1 MSDSDASSDDEH
13 TGKLFMWSFWFQ
25 INVFADAEQ
34 DDTDGQSINTDSDI
48 ETETEPEISLKS
60 NDLVGPMGFQRRQTL
75 PVYMSAEAEVNLW
88 GILKKNIGK
97 DLTKVQTVCFINL
110 DS

>member
-1 MSDSDASSDDEH
+1 
-13 TGKLFMWSFWFQ
+13 
-25 INVFADAEQ
+25 
-34 DDTDGQSINTDSDI
+34 
-48 ETETEPEISLKS
+48 
-60 NDLVGPMGFQRRQTL
+60 MGFQRRQTL